1 MDIKGMWKGYYEYG
15 GGYILPQFGERVQI
29 EVVLKGANETF
40 EGFVNEVESPHSVPL
55 KAKIKGFSE
64 DSFISFVKTYPKKP
78 QIKELGSIDMI
89 FEEGELKIE
98 HEGFVDVENN
108 AIYGKWYI
116 SEIHSDEDGE
126 YESNSDLN
134 NYNFL
139 N

>member
-1 MDIKGMWKGYYEYG
+1 
-15 GGYILPQFGERVQI
+15 
-29 EVVLKGANETF
+29 
-40 EGFVNEVESPHSVPL
+40 
-55 KAKIKGFSE
+55 
-64 DSFISFVKTYPKKP
+64 
-78 QIKELGSIDMI
+78 MI